1 MGLLDNFL
9 EYELYSDWN
18 RFTISL
24 RDKYTREV
32 EYNFYDEGLKGLFK
46 KAKGL
51 RTWRVDHYESAG
63 GRYLAFI
70 VEKDG
75 YYLLEAVNGGEYVSH
90 SETVEHLLELY
101 TDHLQLFQKIS
112 KVFDQTKNTI
122 TFTRPDIWGD
132 EVEEKWHFEE
142 KLHGMFAFSCPT
154 GSGIGTPKNLTLSLF
169 NEYKKIW

>member
-51 RTWRVDHYESAG
+51 RTWRLDHYESAG
-63 GRYLAFI
+63 GRYLAFYWWKKMVI
-70 VEKDG
+70 T
-75 YYLLEAVNGGEYVSH
+75 S
-90 SETVEHLLELY
+90 SRPSTV
-101 TDHLQLFQKIS
+101 
-112 KVFDQTKNTI
+112 
-122 TFTRPDIWGD
+122 
-132 EVEEKWHFEE
+132 
-142 KLHGMFAFSCPT
+142 
-154 GSGIGTPKNLTLSLF
+154 GSM
-169 NEYKKIW
+169 